1 MASGSQLANQAQK
14 SRTSI
19 VFLILSAASIYYSTQ
34 IHLNHT
40 LNGLALLIPVSIAGA
55 GIIFIIVAL
64 FLLYQDYQYESEYRE
79 LRKREKRADVLS
91 KEAEVEEIQAD
102 QAKAKQEEEQAANIV
117 EEGGAL

>member
-1 MASGSQLANQAQK
+1 MC
-14 SRTSI
+14 
-19 VFLILSAASIYYSTQ
+19 
-34 IHLNHT
+34 
-40 LNGLALLIPVSIAGA
+40 
-55 GIIFIIVAL
+55 
-64 FLLYQDYQYESEYRE
+64 QDYQYESEYRE